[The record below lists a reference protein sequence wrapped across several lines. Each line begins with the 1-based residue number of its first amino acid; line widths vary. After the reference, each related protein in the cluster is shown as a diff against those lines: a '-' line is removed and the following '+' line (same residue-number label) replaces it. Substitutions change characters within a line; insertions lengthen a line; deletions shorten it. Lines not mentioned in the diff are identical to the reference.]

1 MRKFENSS
9 YLDTSHEHFH
19 FGALI
24 NERRC
29 FPMDRKSRIRD
40 CIDKYVSR
48 VHTYTEGE
56 CKLHVEDSIDVK
68 G

>member
-9 YLDTSHEHFH
+9 YLDTSRAYFRI
-19 FGALI
+19 ALI

-29 FPMDRKSRIRD
+29 FPMDRKSRIRG
-40 CIDKYVSR
+40 CIDKYISR

-56 CKLHVEDSIDVK
+56 CKLHVEDSIDAK